1 MPASF
6 TAFWTNLSLWI
17 PVSAALGVQLY
28 KFIAQWVRAG
38 TFDLHVLFS
47 TGGMPSSHSAMVVSL
62 ATVIGIDH
70 GFDSPY
76 FAISTILALVVMYDA
91 RGVRQESGQHAR
103 ILNHIVR
110 ELFAGNPI
118 GEEEYKELKV
128 LLGHTA
134 AEVAVG
140 AVIGIV
146 YSIAILALVPH

>member
-1 MPASF
+1 MPASV
-6 TAFWTNLSLWI
+6 AAIWTNLSLWI
-17 PVSAALGVQLY
+17 PVSAAIGVQLY

-38 TFDLHVLFS
+38 TLDFHVLFS

-62 ATVIGIDH
+62 ATAIGIDH
-70 GFDSPY
+70 GFGSPF

-103 ILNHIVR
+103 LLNHIVR

-140 AVIGIV
+140 AIIGVV
-146 YSIAILALVPH
+146 YPIAVLALVHR